1 MFLVSLGGTKLKTI
15 MRLLYTIIFLLFL
28 FNVTTSFAQQKTSGS
43 VKGKLIDA
51 KTKKPVD
58 YVSFAVKNVKD
69 STVAGMG
76 ATTSEGVFAAKALP
90 FGQYKFYAAMI
101 GYKPIIKAFELTVAK
116 PQVDFGALEMEES
129 AITLND
135 VLIKGELLPMIIK
148 KDTIEFSADAFK
160 TQADANVEDVL
171 KVMPG
176 MEVDKDGN
184 ITFNGKKIDRVL
196 VGGKDFFGK
205 DPKTAT
211 QNLPK
216 EIVDKIQ
223 VIERK
228 TDDAIFKGIDDGKRE
243 NVLNITLK
251 DDKKRG
257 YFGNIAA
264 GKGNGSLYDASTS
277 INRFNDKQQLS
288 IIGLANNINKTGFS
302 YSDLSDFLGGDV
314 FGSGMVSSI
323 MVDASGAI
331 SVGLNGDDGF
341 GGGGGG
347 INDNKGVGV
356 NFNDEW
362 GKNTKFPNK
371 ISFSYMFNRNYGIR
385 QSLSSRLN
393 LVGAD
398 SYFNDKNNDATTTS
412 NRHRFTMRLDL
423 ALDSTAKIQF
433 TPNFGFSGGDSEN
446 SSIFSSYTQATL
458 ANINKGNSLN
468 SNSNKTPGFGGRLS
482 FNKRLKKKGRT
493 FTLSANGNKS
503 NSSLDGLNFSNI
515 TINNNGTPTTT
526 VLNQLID
533 QAGDVNG
540 YGFGA
545 DYSEPLS
552 KKLSLS
558 TGYNYSKREDIIERM
573 VYDYNTASTRY
584 DLRNDNLSRSLENF
598 NETHSI
604 GLRLNYNSGE
614 KLTMGINV
622 EQKFV
627 DLKGN
632 NLMNNANVA
641 NDYAWLQPN
650 IYLSYKLN
658 KTSNLSVSANRYVG
672 TPSISQLQPITD
684 NSNPLQITTGN
695 PNLKPSKQNSA
706 SFSYN
711 RFNPTAG
718 SSLNVSGSFTQYDDQ
733 IMNNS
738 VLDTKTGIQTTTY
751 DNISGSYSF
760 SGRLGGSFKAKSLG
774 LTFSPNLSIGYN
786 KNQSF
791 LNNNIVSS
799 QSVNYSY
806 GLGVNYAIG
815 SDLQLFNRISGSSRV
830 VSYNYD
836 NLKSNTFTN
845 IYNSLSLNAAL
856 PYDFRFILQ
865 SNLSY
870 NANVGLGTNNNT
882 IHMANV
888 SFEKLFMKK
897 SLSLKASV
905 SDVFN
910 NSRNSSRYAS
920 DIYILESVN
929 LGMRRYFLLGLTY
942 RLRKFG
948 APAAVA
954 APSVIRF

>member
-1 MFLVSLGGTKLKTI
+1 MFLVSLVATKLKTTMKLFYPI
-15 MRLLYTIIFLLFL
+15 AIFLFL
-28 FNVTTSFAQQKTSGS
+28 FNVTLASAQQKTNGS
-43 VKGKLIDA
+43 LKGKIIDA

-69 STVAGMG
+69 STVASMG
-76 ATTSEGVFAAKALP
+76 ATTSEGGFAAKALP

-101 GYKPIIKAFELTVAK
+101 GYKPIIKAFELTTAK
-116 PQVDFGALEMEES
+116 PQVDFGILEMEES

-196 VGGKDFFGK
+196 VEGKDFFGK

-216 EIVDKIQ
+216 EIVSKIQ
-223 VIERK
+223 VIEKK

-251 DDKKRG
+251 EDKKKG

-264 GKGNGSLYDASTS
+264 GKGNSSLYDASTS
-277 INRFNDKQQLS
+277 INRFNGKQQLS

-323 MVDASGAI
+323 MVDAGGGI
-331 SVGLNGDDGF
+331 SVGLNGDDI

-347 INDNKGVGV
+347 INDNKGIGI
-356 NFNDEW
+356 NYNDEW
-362 GKNTKFPNK
+362 GKNQKFPNK

-393 LVGAD
+393 LLGSD
-398 SYFNDKNNDATTTS
+398 SYFNDKNNDATNTS
-412 NRHRFTMRLDL
+412 NRHRFNMRLDL
-423 ALDSTAKIQF
+423 ALDSTTKIQF
-433 TPNFGFSGGDSEN
+433 TPNFGFSGADAEN
-446 SSIFSSYTQATL
+446 SSIFSSYTQATQ
-458 ANINKGNSLN
+458 ANINKGNSIN
-468 SNSNKTPGFGGRLS
+468 TSSSKTPGFGGRIS
-482 FNKRLKKKGRT
+482 FNKRLHKKGRS
-493 FTLSANGNKS
+493 FTLTANGNKS

-558 TGYNYSKREDIIERM
+558 SSYNYNKREDLIERM
-573 VYDYNTASTRY
+573 VYDYNTASTHY
-584 DLRNDNLSRSLENF
+584 DLRNDDLSRNLENF
-598 NETHSI
+598 NETHSV

-614 KLTMGINV
+614 KFSMGVNV

-627 DLKGN
+627 ALKGS
-632 NLMNNANVA
+632 NLMNNSNVD

-650 IYLSYKLN
+650 LYLSYKLN
-658 KTSNLSVSANRYVG
+658 KTSNFSMSASRYVS
-672 TPSISQLQPITD
+672 TPNISQLQPITD

-695 PNLKPSKQNSA
+695 PNLKPAKQNNFSI
-706 SFSYN
+706 SYN
-711 RFNPTAG
+711 KFNPTAG
-718 SSLNVSGSFTQYDDQ
+718 SSFNFSANFNQSGDQ

-738 VLDTKTGIQTTTY
+738 VLDTKTGIQTTFY
-751 DNISGSYSF
+751 DNINGNYSF
-760 SGRLGGSFKAKSLG
+760 TGRLAGSIKAKSLG
-774 LTFSPNLSIGYN
+774 LTFNPNVGVTYN
-786 KNQSF
+786 KNRSF
-791 LNNNIVSS
+791 LNNDIVSS
-799 QSVNYSY
+799 QSVSYSY
-806 GLGVNYAIG
+806 GMGVTYAIG
-815 SDLQLFNRISGSSRV
+815 SDLQLFNRIGGSSRV
-830 VSYNYD
+830 VSYNYN
-836 NLKSNTFTN
+836 NLESNTFTS
-845 IYNSLSLNAAL
+845 IYNNLSLNAAL
-856 PYDFRFILQ
+856 PYDFRFTLQ
-865 SNLSY
+865 SNLTY

-882 IHMANV
+882 IHLANV
-888 SFEKLFMKK
+888 GFEKLFMKK
-897 SLSLKASV
+897 SLSLKATV

-948 APAAVA
+948 TSGTPA
-954 APSVIRF
+954 APSVMRF